1 MSARLRRTATPHLD
15 LAWEE
20 GGAGPVT
27 AVLVHGWPDD
37 PRAWDGVASLL
48 HRAGVRTAAPF
59 LRGFGPTRFRDA
71 AAMRGGQISALTRD
85 LLDFLDA
92 LGEER
97 VLLVGHDWGARAAYG
112 VAALAPQRLLGLVA
126 CSVGYGT
133 SGPGQQLSFEQARA
147 YWYHW
152 YFALERGRQ
161 TLERDRRDFV
171 RRIWSLWAPS
181 WCFTDAEFD
190 ASAPSFDN
198 PDWIDVTLH
207 SYRHRWGLAP
217 GDPRYDDLER
227 QLTEPL
233 PVTVP
238 TVMLHGAEDGA
249 TLPETSADKEG
260 FFTAGYR
267 REVLAGIG
275 HFVPREAPEAVAAA
289 ALELLARE
297 GAR

>member
-1 MSARLRRTATPHLD
+1 MSAGLRRFATPLLD

-37 PRAWDGVASLL
+37 PRAWDGVAERL
-48 HRAGVRTAAPF
+48 RAAGVRTAAPYV
-59 LRGFGPTRFRDA
+59 RGFGPTRFRDA
-71 AAMRGGQISALTRD
+71 AAMRGGQISALVQD

-92 LGEER
+92 LGAER

-133 SGPGQQLSFEQARA
+133 NAPGQQLGFDQARA

-161 TLERDRRDFV
+161 ALERDRRDFV

-181 WCFTDAEFD
+181 WRFTDTEFD

-198 PDWIDVTLH
+198 PDWIDVTIH

-217 GDPRYDDLER
+217 GDPRHDDLER
-227 QLTEPL
+227 RLAEPL
-233 PVTVP
+233 PVRVP
-238 TVMLHGAEDGA
+238 TVILHGAEDGA
-249 TLPETSADKEG
+249 TLPETSAGKDG
-260 FFTAGYR
+260 LFTAGYR
-267 REVLAGIG
+267 REVLAGVG
-275 HFVPREAPEAVAAA
+275 HFVPREAPDAVAAA
-289 ALELLARE
+289 ALELLAGR
-297 GAR
+297 GAP

>member
-1 MSARLRRTATPHLD
+1 VSARLRRTATPHLD

-181 WCFTDAEFD
+181 WRYTDAEFD

-217 GDPRYDDLER
+217 GDPRYDGLER
-227 QLTEPL
+227 QLAEPL

-249 TLPETSADKEG
+249 TLPETSVGKES

-275 HFVPREAPEAVAAA
+275 HFVPREAPDAVAAA